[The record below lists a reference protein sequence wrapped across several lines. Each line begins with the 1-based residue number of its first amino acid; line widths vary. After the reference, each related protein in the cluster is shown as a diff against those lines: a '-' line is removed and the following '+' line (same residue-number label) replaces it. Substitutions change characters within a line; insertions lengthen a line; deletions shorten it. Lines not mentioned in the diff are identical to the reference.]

1 MEILN
6 ATSPNSPESS
16 FSAFMYLYF
25 ALPSAIFAA
34 SASKLEI
41 LLYEKF
47 AKTIEEI
54 VAIINKEKATNNKGI
69 SEFTEI
75 IFENSTPIPIDI
87 ETIMNVRNLYPI
99 I

>member
-1 MEILN
+1 MLN

-16 FSAFMYLYF
+16 FSAFIYLFF
-25 ALPSAIFAA
+25 ALPSAIFEA

-54 VAIINKEKATNNKGI
+54 EAIIIKENATNSNEI
-69 SEFTEI
+69 SELAEI
-75 IFENSTPIPIDI
+75 MFENSTPIPIDI
-87 ETIMNVRNLYPI
+87 ETIINVRNLYPI